1 MGYIDKSLMEGER
14 VVYRPRLHSA
24 IYWRSASLAAVGILL
39 LVFPTEGTL
48 FHLQIAACLLLVLFA
63 VLGSVSANGGRQYAL
78 TNKRIIAKKGIVER
92 NSLELMLRKCEG
104 VQIKQTM
111 LGRIFNYGTV
121 YVTTGEATNSFEYIQ
136 DPIVFST
143 KIHQMIDALKASE

>member
-1 MGYIDKSLMEGER
+1 MPVARAIRRSGFYISKR
-14 VVYRPRLHSA
+14 R
-24 IYWRSASLAAVGILL
+24 AAVR
-39 LVFPTEGTL
+39 TDQQA
-48 FHLQIAACLLLVLFA
+48 HY
-63 VLGSVSANGGRQYAL
+63 RQ
-78 TNKRIIAKKGIVER
+78 KGIVER

>member
-1 MGYIDKSLMEGER
+1 MWCIENPHPAL
-14 VVYRPRLHSA
+14 
-24 IYWRSASLAAVGILL
+24 RSAFS
-39 LVFPTEGTL
+39 P
-48 FHLQIAACLLLVLFA
+48 
-63 VLGSVSANGGRQYAL
+63 AL
-78 TNKRIIAKKGIVER
+78 PRRRSES

>member
-1 MGYIDKSLMEGER
+1 M
-14 VVYRPRLHSA
+14 
-24 IYWRSASLAAVGILL
+24 
-39 LVFPTEGTL
+39 
-48 FHLQIAACLLLVLFA
+48 LFA
-63 VLGSVSANGGRQYAL
+63 VLGSVSAHGGRQYAL
-78 TNKRIIAKKGIVER
+78 TNKRIIAKKGIIER

-121 YVTTGEATNSFEYIQ
+121 YVTTGDATNSFEYIQ

-143 KIHQMIDALKASE
+143 KIHQMIDALKESE